1 MKLLIAEKPSVALA
15 IAKVVGIAGGKEDGF
30 VNCKDGLVCTWAFG
44 HLLKLDSPESYTG
57 GRVKIEDLPII
68 PSVFKKSV
76 KDDAGAKKQLKI
88 IFGLLKKCDSVIHG
102 GDPDREG
109 QLLIDEI
116 LQEAGYVGRVERL
129 WLSAVDPQ
137 SIKNALSNLRDNAD
151 YKNLSISAELRSQAD
166 WLTGMNCS
174 IALSRKIQAAGGNAA
189 LSIGRVQTPTLTLL
203 TQRESDLNSFA
214 KRLHYTVNATVSPNA
229 IVAAWR
235 IPGDLLT
242 DDLLL
247 DKQAA
252 DACAAKISRQPA
264 VVSDFSKKIGQ
275 RAAPMP
281 FSLSALQKV
290 ASAKFGL
297 SAAKT
302 LKAAQNLYENGVTTY
317 PRTDCQYLPAEQ
329 FGAAGGILS
338 ALKMAGVTGVD
349 GADAGLKHACWDTSK
364 IEAHHAII
372 PTGENL
378 GGLSGDEEKL
388 FSLIAEA
395 YIRLFYEAE
404 KFENREAVFNIT
416 GEVFIAKS
424 KTIIVPGWTRLGG
437 GGSDDEANDSEQN
450 GMSKALPDL
459 TPGDKLTCESGEVIA
474 RETKPP
480 KAFTDGSL
488 IGAMSSVHS
497 LVTDPRLKEKLKETS
512 GLGTEATRAGIIE
525 TLISRGYAARDKKNI
540 RATATGL
547 ALIKSVKSSC
557 PSLTDPAL
565 TAIWEDALSAVA
577 AGKLDGKTF
586 FDKQIESVRKSTAA
600 LLSSDT
606 SALGPAPSKF
616 ACPACSKTTLSERKT
631 KTGFQ
636 FFACTSCNK
645 AFFVDSKNGGK
656 PGAELKPKS

>member
-15 IAKVVGIAGGKEDGF
+15 IAKVVGVAGGKEDGF
-30 VNCKDGLVCTWAFG
+30 VNCRDGLVCTWAFG

-68 PSVFKKSV
+68 PKEFKKSV

-116 LQEAGYVGRVERL
+116 LQEAGYSGKVERL

-137 SIKNALSNLRDNAD
+137 SIKNALTNLRDNAD

-174 IALSRKIQAAGGNAA
+174 IALSRKIQAAGGQAA
-189 LSIGRVQTPTLTLL
+189 LSIGRVQTPTLALL

-214 KRLHYTVNATVSPNA
+214 KRLHYTVNAAIAPGN
-229 IVAAWR
+229 IVAGWR
-235 IPGDLLT
+235 IPSDLLT

-247 DKQAA
+247 DKQLA

-275 RAAPMP
+275 RATPLP
-281 FSLSALQKV
+281 YSLSALQKV

-317 PRTDCQYLPAEQ
+317 PRTDCQYLPLEQ

-338 ALKMAGVTGVD
+338 ALKAAGIAGAD
-349 GADAGLKHACWDTSK
+349 GADSGLKHACWDTSK

-388 FSLIAEA
+388 FSLIAES

-404 KFENREAVFNIT
+404 KFENREAVFNIA

-424 KTIIVPGWTRLGG
+424 KTIIAPGWTRLPEVA
-437 GGSDDEANDSEQN
+437 DDGEQN
-450 GMSKALPDL
+450 EGGRALPDL
-459 TPGDKLTCESGEVIA
+459 TPGDKLQCESGEVIA

-497 LVTDPRLKEKLKETS
+497 LVTDPRLREKLKETS

-525 TLISRGYAARDKKNI
+525 TLIARGYAVRDKKNI

-557 PSLTDPAL
+557 PNLTDPAL

-577 AGKLDGKTF
+577 SGKLDGKTF

-600 LLSSDT
+600 LLNSDT
-606 SALGPAPSKF
+606 PALGPVPSKF
-616 ACPACSKTTLSERKT
+616 ACPACSKNTLSERKT

-636 FFACTSCNK
+636 FYSCTSCNK
-645 AFFVDSKNGGK
+645 AFFVDAKNGGK

>member
-1 MKLLIAEKPSVALA
+1 MRLLIAEKPSVALA
-15 IAKVVGIAGGKEDGF
+15 IAKVVGVAGGKNDGF
-30 VNCKDGLVCTWAFG
+30 VECKDGLVCTWAFG

-68 PSVFKKSV
+68 PKEFKKSV
-76 KDDAGAKKQLKI
+76 KDDPGAKKQLKI
-88 IFGLLKKCDSVIHG
+88 IFGLLKKCTSVIHG

-116 LQEAGYVGRVERL
+116 LQEAGYDGCVERL

-137 SIKNALSNLRDNAD
+137 SIKNALANLRDNAD

-174 IALSRKIQAAGGNAA
+174 IALSRKIQAAGGQAA
-189 LSIGRVQTPTLTLL
+189 LSIGRVQTPTLALL

-214 KRLHYTVNATVSPNA
+214 KRLHYTVNATVSPNN
-229 IVAAWR
+229 IVASWR

-247 DKQAA
+247 DKAAA
-252 DACAAKISRQPA
+252 DACAAKVARQPA

-275 RAAPMP
+275 RATPLP
-281 FSLSALQKV
+281 YSLSALQKV

-329 FGAAGGILS
+329 FGAAGSILS
-338 ALKMAGVTGVD
+338 ALKLAGIAGAD

-378 GGLSGDEEKL
+378 GGLSGDEDKL
-388 FSLIAEA
+388 FSLIAES

-404 KFENREAVFNIT
+404 KFENREAVFNIN
-416 GEVFIAKS
+416 GEVFVAKS
-424 KTIIVPGWTRLGG
+424 KTVINSGWTKLGG
-437 GGSDDEANDSEQN
+437 TADDEANDSERIES
-450 GMSKALPDL
+450 GRALPDL
-459 TPGDKLTCESGEVIA
+459 TPGDKLTCESGDVIA
-474 RETKPP
+474 RETNPP
-480 KAFTDGSL
+480 KAYTDGSL

-497 LVTDPRLKEKLKETS
+497 LVTDQRLKEKLKETS

-525 TLISRGYAARDKKNI
+525 TLIARGYAMRDKKNI

-577 AGKLDGKTF
+577 AGKLDGKIF
-586 FDKQIESVRKSTAA
+586 FDKQIESVKKSTAA

-616 ACPACSKTTLSERKT
+616 ACPACAKNTLSERKT

-636 FFACTSCNK
+636 FYSCTSCNK